1 MLEGRKLS
9 LEMQRDSNGRFW
21 TLLSLIIST
30 ACILLLASVW
40 VGIAI
45 APPPPD
51 KSQDNMAQAHAK
63 VVELVDRLKMNLAAE
78 QVLTPELYAEM
89 VEQAQLLS
97 NFSQMSANAIQA
109 PTDSRDGLIWPGRAN
124 LILEELNTL
133 VLAQET
139 TLNFLQIQNSLS
151 GLYKPKGPLSAQA
164 SAPLTAFREFSA
176 AVAEWSKVTGS
187 ELGSVKPSASSVPL
201 TWALLMSSKT
211 AWRQINAQMDALEV
225 EAKLTDNA
233 AQAKSAQTLWS
244 ALNQNNLLQSIRSTD
259 EQMAKVWVAHE
270 RLLVNLEKLPPVPKV
285 ILPPEAFSWS
295 QLAFPGKAVEAVK
308 GAIALLVI
316 GLSVLLAAHI
326 SRRQHLKLMSHKWL
340 SLTQQLE
347 NTLRNV
353 TQPLAASIHQ
363 QEELILEFNRL
374 LDQSRLL
381 QQTMNTPVETP
392 QKTLEDQAW
401 RAAARMQA
409 DLESELL
416 LLREKL
422 LNIHL
427 QFCSGATHENLVY
440 DLAFTAEGIQT
451 VLITASDLGRSFAI
465 VKEHLHQADATVNDQ
480 ELVAMMT
487 QISNLKNSVK
497 RMAQQLRE
505 LSNKLQVAVEDVP
518 DGKRF
523 DSVSTKFDLREPH
536 GNPSV

>member
-316 GLSVLLAAHI
+316 GLSVLLASHI

>member
-40 VGIAI
+40 IGIAI

-89 VEQAQLLS
+89 VEQAQLLL

-133 VLAQET
+133 VLAKET

-270 RLLVNLEKLPPVPKV
+270 RLLLNLEKLPPVPKV

-326 SRRQHLKLMSHKWL
+326 SRQQHLKLMSHKWL

>member
-133 VLAQET
+133 VLAKET

-176 AVAEWSKVTGS
+176 AVAEWSKVKGS
-187 ELGSVKPSASSVPL
+187 ELGSAKPSASSVPL

>member
-21 TLLSLIIST
+21 TLLSLLIST

-40 VGIAI
+40 IGIAI

-133 VLAQET
+133 VLAKET

-270 RLLVNLEKLPPVPKV
+270 RLLLNLEKLPPVPKV

-316 GLSVLLAAHI
+316 GLSVLLASHI

>member
-21 TLLSLIIST
+21 TLLSLLIST

-40 VGIAI
+40 IGIAI

-133 VLAQET
+133 VLAKET

-187 ELGSVKPSASSVPL
+187 ELGSAKPSASSVPL

>member
-133 VLAQET
+133 VLAKET

-270 RLLVNLEKLPPVPKV
+270 RLLLNLEKLPPVPKV

-316 GLSVLLAAHI
+316 GLSVLLASHI

>member
-21 TLLSLIIST
+21 TLLSLLIST

-133 VLAQET
+133 VLAKET

-270 RLLVNLEKLPPVPKV
+270 RLLLNLEKLPPVPKV

-316 GLSVLLAAHI
+316 GLSVLLASHI

>member
-21 TLLSLIIST
+21 TLLSLLIST

>member
-133 VLAQET
+133 VLAKET

>member
-21 TLLSLIIST
+21 TLLSLLIST

-40 VGIAI
+40 IGIAI

-176 AVAEWSKVTGS
+176 AVAEWSKVKGS
-187 ELGSVKPSASSVPL
+187 ELGSAKPSASSVPL

-270 RLLVNLEKLPPVPKV
+270 RLLLNLEKLPPVPKV

-316 GLSVLLAAHI
+316 GLSVLLASHI

>member
-176 AVAEWSKVTGS
+176 AVAEWSKVKGS
-187 ELGSVKPSASSVPL
+187 ELGSAKPSASSVPL

-316 GLSVLLAAHI
+316 GLSVLLASHI

>member
-1 MLEGRKLS
+1 
-9 LEMQRDSNGRFW
+9 MQRDSNGRFW

>member
-326 SRRQHLKLMSHKWL
+326 SRQQHLKLMSHKWL

>member
-505 LSNKLQVAVEDVP
+505 LSKKLQVAVEDVP

>member
-40 VGIAI
+40 IGIAI

-187 ELGSVKPSASSVPL
+187 ELGSAKPSASSVPL

-316 GLSVLLAAHI
+316 GLSVLLASHI

>member
-133 VLAQET
+133 VLAKET

-187 ELGSVKPSASSVPL
+187 ELGSAKPSASSVPL

-326 SRRQHLKLMSHKWL
+326 SRQQHLKLMSHKWL

>member
-21 TLLSLIIST
+21 TLLSLLIST

-40 VGIAI
+40 IGIAI

-187 ELGSVKPSASSVPL
+187 ELGSAKPSASSVPL

-211 AWRQINAQMDALEV
+211 AWRQINAQMDTLEV

-316 GLSVLLAAHI
+316 GLSVLLASHI

>member
-21 TLLSLIIST
+21 TLLSLLIST

-40 VGIAI
+40 IGIAI

-133 VLAQET
+133 VLAKET

-505 LSNKLQVAVEDVP
+505 LSKKLQVAVEDVP

>member
-21 TLLSLIIST
+21 TLLSLLIST

-40 VGIAI
+40 IGIAI

-63 VVELVDRLKMNLAAE
+63 VVELVDRLKMNLVAE

-124 LILEELNTL
+124 LILEDLNTL

-187 ELGSVKPSASSVPL
+187 ELGSAKPSASSVPL

-270 RLLVNLEKLPPVPKV
+270 RLLLNLEKLPPVPKV

-295 QLAFPGKAVEAVK
+295 LLAFPGKAVEAVK

-316 GLSVLLAAHI
+316 GLSVLLASHI

>member
-133 VLAQET
+133 VLAKET

-316 GLSVLLAAHI
+316 GLSVLLASHI

>member
-21 TLLSLIIST
+21 TLLSLLIST

-40 VGIAI
+40 IGIAI

-133 VLAQET
+133 VLAKET

-176 AVAEWSKVTGS
+176 AVAEWSKVKGS
-187 ELGSVKPSASSVPL
+187 ELGSAKPSASSVPL

-270 RLLVNLEKLPPVPKV
+270 RLLLNLEKLPPVPKV

-316 GLSVLLAAHI
+316 GLSVLLASHI